1 MIHRTRFGRMAWAN
15 ASLVV
20 SSDAMCAAL
29 AVPDTDSSG
38 CIGFMGFPHR
48 CCACIR
54 PVLAILFRPLL
65 LTDNAHAITFV
76 ESRPRVPPQVVLCYF
91 HGTSVVRG
99 AGRWALEPYRRRLV
113 LFTMLCHYGEGAM

>member
-48 CCACIR
+48 RCACIR
-54 PVLAILFRPLL
+54 TVLAVLFRPLL
-65 LTDNAHAITFV
+65 PTDNAHAITFV
-76 ESRPRVPPQVVLCYF
+76 ESRPRVPPQIVLCYF
-91 HGTSVVRG
+91 HGTSVR
-99 AGRWALEPYRRRLV
+99 AGGRQLGSRALSKASCSFHDV
-113 LFTMLCHYGEGAM
+113 MHCGEGAM